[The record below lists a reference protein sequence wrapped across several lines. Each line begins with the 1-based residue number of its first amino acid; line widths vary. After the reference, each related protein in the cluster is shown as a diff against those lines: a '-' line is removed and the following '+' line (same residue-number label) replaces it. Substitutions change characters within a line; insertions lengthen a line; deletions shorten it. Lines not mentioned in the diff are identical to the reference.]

1 MNGTSSLKTALKTF
15 QTEWSLSWIEA
26 LLLIGGGVAAVVLH
40 RALDMSLGLPG
51 HHGIEWMA
59 IMILGRASSRF
70 RGAGTLT
77 SMGASF
83 ASVLPFLHGDNPF
96 TWIYYLLPGPVM
108 DLAFRYL
115 PRYANKLWFMVLLGG
130 GNGGN
135 GGDSTGGTGL
145 ESGQGGGTNPGSG
158 GGGSGGVCGCSVAL
172 ARWGIRSGTGTLR
185 SMLKYFRSEHGP
197 AQTRQ
202 PG

>member
-1 MNGTSSLKTALKTF
+1 MNGISSPKNISKSF
-15 QTEWSLSWIEA
+15 PTEWSLTWIEA
-26 LLLIGGGVAAVVLH
+26 LLLIGGGVMAVILH
-40 RALDMSLGLPG
+40 RALGHGLGLPG

-77 SMGASF
+77 SIGASF

-96 TWIYYLLPGPVM
+96 TWVYYLLPGPVM

-130 GNGGN
+130 FAHVTKPIGQLTVNLITGWPIGSFRFGVVYPFTSHLLYGMIGGLL
-135 GGDSTGGTGL
+135 G
-145 ESGQGGGTNPGSG
+145 
-158 GGGSGGVCGCSVAL
+158 AL
-172 ARWGIRSGTGTLR
+172 ILFGIRKISSKTE
-185 SMLKYFRSEHGP
+185 K
-197 AQTRQ
+197 
-202 PG
+202 

>member
-1 MNGTSSLKTALKTF
+1 MNGISSPKNISKSF
-15 QTEWSLSWIEA
+15 PTEWSLTWIEA
-26 LLLIGGGVAAVVLH
+26 LLLIGGGVMAVVLH
-40 RALDMSLGLPG
+40 RALDHGLGLPG

-77 SMGASF
+77 SIGASF

-130 GNGGN
+130 FAHATKPLGQLTVNLITGWPIGSFRFGVVYPFASHILYGMIGGLL
-135 GGDSTGGTGL
+135 G
-145 ESGQGGGTNPGSG
+145 
-158 GGGSGGVCGCSVAL
+158 AL
-172 ARWGIRSGTGTLR
+172 ILFGIRKISA
-185 SMLKYFRSEHGP
+185 KAEK
-197 AQTRQ
+197 
-202 PG
+202 

>member
-1 MNGTSSLKTALKTF
+1 MNGTSSLKTASKAF
-15 QTEWSLSWIEA
+15 PTEWSLTWIEA
-26 LLLIGGGVAAVVLH
+26 LLLIGGGVMAVVLH

-59 IMILGRASSRF
+59 IMILGRASSKF

-77 SMGASF
+77 SIGASF

-115 PRYANKLWFMVLLGG
+115 PRYTNKLWFMVLLGG
-130 GNGGN
+130 IAHITKPIGQLTVNLVTGWPIGSFRFGVVYPFASHLLFGMIGGLL
-135 GGDSTGGTGL
+135 GALVVLGT
-145 ESGQGGGTNPGSG
+145 SRISPKND
-158 GGGSGGVCGCSVAL
+158 
-172 ARWGIRSGTGTLR
+172 
-185 SMLKYFRSEHGP
+185 K
-197 AQTRQ
+197 
-202 PG
+202 

>member
-1 MNGTSSLKTALKTF
+1 MNGISSPKNISKSF
-15 QTEWSLSWIEA
+15 PTEWSLTWIEA
-26 LLLIGGGVAAVVLH
+26 LLLIGGGVMAVVLH
-40 RALDMSLGLPG
+40 RALDHGLGLPG

-77 SMGASF
+77 SIGASF

-130 GNGGN
+130 FAHATKPLGQLTVNLITGWPIGSFRFGVVYPFASHILYGMIGGLL
-135 GGDSTGGTGL
+135 G
-145 ESGQGGGTNPGSG
+145 
-158 GGGSGGVCGCSVAL
+158 AL
-172 ARWGIRSGTGTLR
+172 ILFGIRKISATAE
-185 SMLKYFRSEHGP
+185 K
-197 AQTRQ
+197 
-202 PG
+202 

>member
-1 MNGTSSLKTALKTF
+1 MNGTSSLKTASKAF
-15 QTEWSLSWIEA
+15 PTEWSLSWVEA
-26 LLLIGGGVAAVVLH
+26 LLLIGGGVMAVVLH
-40 RALDMSLGLPG
+40 RALDTSLGLPG

-59 IMILGRASSRF
+59 IMILGRASSKF

-115 PRYANKLWFMVLLGG
+115 PRYANKIWFMILLGG
-130 GNGGN
+130 FAHMTKPIAQVTVKLLTGWPIGSFRFGVVYPFASHLLFGMIGGFL
-135 GGDSTGGTGL
+135 G
-145 ESGQGGGTNPGSG
+145 
-158 GGGSGGVCGCSVAL
+158 AL
-172 ARWGIRSGTGTLR
+172 VVLGIRHASKK
-185 SMLKYFRSEHGP
+185 SSE
-197 AQTRQ
+197 
-202 PG
+202 